1 MPMYELVLWFQGNE
15 DIRVTDQRVSIGET
29 LVIDN
34 RRWLVEAQD
43 LPRDPSATARFIC
56 SRRAAGSSGTAPRP
70 VRATRTT

>member
-15 DIRVTDQRVSIGET
+15 DIRITDQRVSIGET

-56 SRRAAGSSGTAPRP
+56 SRRATGSSGTARRP
-70 VRATRTT
+70 VRAARTT